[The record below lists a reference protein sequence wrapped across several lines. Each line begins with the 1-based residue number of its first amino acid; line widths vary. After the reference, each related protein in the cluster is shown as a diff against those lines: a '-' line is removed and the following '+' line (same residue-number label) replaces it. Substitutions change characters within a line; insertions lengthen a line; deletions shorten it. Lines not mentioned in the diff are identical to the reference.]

1 MKRFGH
7 LSLVSALALI
17 IPSLATAADPLNVT
31 LTPRTGDNGQV
42 SALNVQMQLPA
53 PAIQAGEALLRM
65 PVHIVSTPTAAY
77 SAEQIQVTDR
87 NGPLKLT
94 AVDEAPSPEGVYRQY
109 IAERAPV
116 GDLVVTYTAE
126 PRPVSSETRNGPLFD
141 LRSQSGNQY
150 GGLMGAG
157 VYFMATPTA
166 AAPYDITLSWDLSA
180 LPEGA
185 RGVWSLG
192 EGERK
197 ITAPASTLAFSF
209 YAMGDV
215 SSEPEAGAD
224 DFALY
229 WLAQPPFD
237 IEELASQTRGLYDS
251 MASFFGDAEA
261 PYRVFIRENP
271 YPAGGGTAL
280 AQSFMFGYGAGGETT
295 SGGLKMLLA
304 HEMAHN
310 WPRLTDAEHPLTAWY
325 TEGNAEFFS
334 SSLAYR
340 AGYLEP
346 DEFLQVVNGRAAAYY
361 SNPHLKLSN
370 AEAGRIFWSDARA
383 QRVPYGRGFMYLTNV
398 NAQLIGASNGQT
410 SLGDLVNEI
419 LQRQRDGKPGGLA
432 EWVEI
437 VTRELGPQAREEF
450 EAMTRGEVIIPRPDS
465 LGPCFRVKAV
475 DILPWDLGFDEMRLG
490 VVADLRADSNAAKA
504 GLLDGD
510 EIVSITSMKDVKDD
524 ETLPIDITIRR
535 DGQVYSTSFLPRGS
549 ALPGY
554 RWDHNSEMNRY
565 GCGGDDDSHDAHE
578 HE

>member
-1 MKRFGH
+1 MKRFGR
-7 LSLVSALALI
+7 LGLVSALALML
-17 IPSLATAADPLNVT
+17 PSMADAADPLNVT
-31 LTPRTGDNGQV
+31 LTPKTNASGVVASLDVR
-42 SALNVQMQLPA
+42 MQLPA
-53 PAIQAGEALLRM
+53 PQIEAGHALLRM

-77 SAEQIQVTDR
+77 SAEQIQVVDSQ
-87 NGPLKLT
+87 GPLKLT
-94 AVDEAPSPEGVYRQY
+94 AVDDTPSPEGIYRLY
-109 IAERAPV
+109 LAERAPQ
-116 GDLVVTYTAE
+116 GDLVVSYTAE
-126 PRPVSSETRNGPLFD
+126 PRQVSHETRNGPLFD
-141 LRSQSGNQY
+141 LRSQSNDGF

-157 VYFMATPTA
+157 VYFMATPTT
-166 AAPYDITLSWDLSA
+166 AAPYDITLNWDLSN

-197 ITAPASTLAFSF
+197 ITAPANALSFSF
-209 YAMGDV
+209 YALGDV
-215 SSEPEAGAD
+215 KSEPEEGAE

-229 WLAQPPFD
+229 WVAQPPFD
-237 IEELASQTRGLYDS
+237 IEELASQTRTLYNS
-251 MASFFGDAEA
+251 MASFFGDADA

-280 AQSFMFGYGAGGETT
+280 TQSFMFGYGAGGETT

-310 WPRLTDAEHPLTAWY
+310 WPRLSDAEHPLTAWY

-340 AGYLEP
+340 AGFLEP
-346 DEFLQVVNGRAAAYY
+346 DEFLNVVNGRAAAYY

-370 AEAGRIFWSDARA
+370 VEAGRIFWSDARA

-398 NAQLIGASNGQT
+398 NAQVIEASNGT
-410 SLGDLVNEI
+410 KSLDDLVNEI
-419 LQRQRDGKPGGLA
+419 LQRQRKGEPGGLA

-437 VTRELGPQAREEF
+437 ITREIGPHAKDEF
-450 EAMTRGEVIIPRPDS
+450 EAMTRGEVIVPRPDS
-465 LGPCFRVKAV
+465 LGPCFRAKAV

-504 GLLDGD
+504 GLLEGD

-524 ETLPIDITIRR
+524 ESMPIEITIRR
-535 DGQVYSTSFLPRGS
+535 DGQVYATSFMPRGNP
-549 ALPGY
+549 LPGY
-554 RWDHNSEMNRY
+554 RWEKNAEMNRY
-565 GCGGDDDSHDAHE
+565 GCGSDGDSHDAHE